1 MSADVRGVLEETA
14 ACPRMSAGCAFG
26 KSERSGCCPRLSAG
40 EKTAARPFG
49 LSAVV
54 RAVSKYVIHVCPRTY
69 GCFLCFS

>member
-1 MSADVRGVLEETA
+1 
-14 ACPRMSAGCAFG
+14 MSAGFWKKFPLVRG
-26 KSERSGCCPRLSAG
+26 CPRGVHLVSLNVADVVRVCPRG

-69 GCFLCFS
+69 VCFLCFS